1 MASGTDTFGD
11 GRTAGH
17 EQGHGAGHALVR
29 DLVRSAV
36 TELAPEELPL
46 LAGLQRF
53 DDATV
58 VRRLSGRGRRR
69 EPLGFGAG
77 EVAVLVTPVVWLVL
91 DQIGQR
97 MVNAALDR
105 AGARVTSG
113 LRRLLRRPA
122 APVTVPPL
130 TREQLAEV
138 RALVCA
144 SAVQRGL
151 SAGRAE
157 VIADAVVT
165 RLTLADAPG
174 GESTEPSPTPAAP
187 EPPGAP
193 GTPAPAPG
201 AAPAGGQG

>member
-17 EQGHGAGHALVR
+17 GDGAGHQLVR

-58 VRRLSGRGRRR
+58 VRRPSGRGRRR

-91 DQIGQR
+91 DQVGQR

-105 AGARVTSG
+105 TGARVTAA

-122 APVTVPPL
+122 APVTVAPL

-138 RALVCA
+138 RALVCS

-174 GESTEPSPTPAAP
+174 GEGPEPSTAPAAP
-187 EPPGAP
+187 ETPGAQ